1 MRRVGCLIMSRKLPP
16 AAAAL
21 GFVRTICQRLCQ
33 ENILSEHLHL
43 HLQKIIDFL
52 NLAFTK
58 MEFRLKV
65 TCSGSIGFPFILLA
79 SARTFLASSMRPLI
93 GGEIQ
98 LGRPSACHDFLAS
111 IILLR
116 NHHHHRHHHR
126 HHHHLTL
133 QSTISG
139 TPGARREELHP
150 QPPWRR

>member
-1 MRRVGCLIMSRKLPP
+1 MNAKSWVSHNVKEASSSSGCAWLRQNNLSKTLSGKYFI
-16 AAAAL
+16 
-21 GFVRTICQRLCQ
+21 RTIYKRL
-33 ENILSEHLHL
+33 
-43 HLQKIIDFL
+43 KIFFL

-58 MEFRLKV
+58 MEFCLKV

-111 IILLR
+111 IILLC
-116 NHHHHRHHHR
+116 NHHHHR
-126 HHHHLTL
+126 HHLTL

>member
-33 ENILSEHLHL
+33 E
-43 HLQKIIDFL
+43 KIKDFL

-116 NHHHHRHHHR
+116 NHHHHHRHHHR